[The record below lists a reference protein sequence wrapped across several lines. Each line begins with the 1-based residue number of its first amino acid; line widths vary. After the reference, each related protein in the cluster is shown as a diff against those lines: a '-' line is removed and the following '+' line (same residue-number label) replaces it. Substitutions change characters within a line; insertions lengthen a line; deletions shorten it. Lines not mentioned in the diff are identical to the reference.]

1 MFLLK
6 NNLWN
11 ILKKELR
18 ELFRD
23 KKSLAMML
31 VIPVLIPLLI
41 IGMSALFESQVSKEV
56 SEYNKIGFAYE
67 MTEEEKNIAEKMGI
81 EIISG
86 KEEELK
92 QKYENGE
99 INLYITKQDN
109 NYKINT
115 DGSDNSTFASNL
127 METYFNT
134 YKQYLQQSFLQENN
148 INPDKVL
155 DIITVEENVL
165 EQDNYFANY
174 IKNYAFLFIMM
185 AITVSA
191 TYPATDTTAGERERG
206 TLETLLT
213 FPIKS
218 RDIIVGKFLGV
229 TVSSIITGILSLVLA
244 ILSLM
249 LTKNMFSIYEGMD
262 VMYSPLTIVFA
273 VIVIIAYSF
282 FISGV
287 CIAIASTSKT
297 FKEAQSALTPLTF
310 ISFFPGMIAFMMGIT
325 TTPILSLVPFLNFTL
340 LFTDINNGTIN
351 VVNIGLMAISTILYI
366 SLVLV
371 HIIKQYKSEK
381 VLFTK

>member
-1 MFLLK
+1 MK

-31 VIPVLIPLLI
+31 VIPIFIPLLV
-41 IGMSALFESQVSKEV
+41 IGMSALFESQVSKDV

-67 MTEEEKNIAEKMGI
+67 MTEEEKNIAEEMNI
-81 EIISG
+81 EIING
-86 KEEELK
+86 NEEELK
-92 QKYENGE
+92 EKYDNGE

-109 NYKINT
+109 KYIINT
-115 DGSDNSTFASNL
+115 DGSDNSTFASSL

-134 YKQYLQQSFLQENN
+134 YKQYLQQSYLQENN
-148 INPDKVL
+148 MNPNEVL
-155 DIITVEENVL
+155 NIITVEENVL
-165 EQDNYFANY
+165 EQDNYFADY

-229 TVSSIITGILSLVLA
+229 TVSSIITGLISLALA
-244 ILSLM
+244 IISLM
-249 LTKNMFSIYEGMD
+249 ITKNMFSIYEGME
-262 VMYSPLTIVFA
+262 VMYSPITILFA

-282 FISGV
+282 FISGL

-325 TTPILSLVPFLNFTL
+325 TTPILSIVPFLNFTL
-340 LFTDINNGTIN
+340 IFTDINNGTIN
-351 VVNIGLMAISTILYI
+351 LLNIGLMAISTIIYI
-366 SLVLV
+366 SLVFA

-381 VLFTK
+381 VLFAK

>member
-1 MFLLK
+1 MK

-31 VIPVLIPLLI
+31 VIPIFIPLLV
-41 IGMSALFESQVSKEV
+41 IGMSALFESQVSKDV

-67 MTEEEKNIAEKMGI
+67 MTDIEKSIAEEMNI
-81 EIISG
+81 EIVNG
-86 KEEELK
+86 NEEELK
-92 QKYENGE
+92 QKYDEGE
-99 INLYITKQDN
+99 IDLYITKQDN
-109 NYKINT
+109 KYVINT
-115 DGSDNSTFASNL
+115 DGSDNSAFASSL

-134 YKQYLQQSFLQENN
+134 YKQYLQQSYLQENN
-148 INPDKVL
+148 INPDEVL
-155 DIITVEENVL
+155 NIITVEENVI

-218 RDIIVGKFLGV
+218 KDIIVGKFLGV
-229 TVSSIITGILSLVLA
+229 TVSSIITGIISLALAIISLVV
-244 ILSLM
+244 
-249 LTKNMFSIYEGMD
+249 TKNMFSIYEGVD
-262 VMYSPLTIVFA
+262 VMFSPLTILFA

-282 FISGV
+282 FISGL

-325 TTPILSLVPFLNFTL
+325 TTPILSIVPFLNFTL
-340 LFTDINNGTIN
+340 IFTDINNGTIDLL
-351 VVNIGLMAISTILYI
+351 NIGLMAVSTIIYI
-366 SLVLV
+366 SLVFA

-381 VLFTK
+381 VLFAK

>member
-1 MFLLK
+1 MK

-31 VIPVLIPLLI
+31 VIPIFIPLLV
-41 IGMSALFESQVSKEV
+41 IGMSALFESQINKDV

-67 MTEEEKNIAEKMGI
+67 MTDVEKSIAEEMDI
-81 EIISG
+81 EIVNG
-86 KEEELK
+86 NDEELK
-92 QKYENGE
+92 QKYDEGE
-99 INLYITKQDN
+99 IDLYITKQDN
-109 NYKINT
+109 KYFINT
-115 DGSDNSTFASNL
+115 DGSDNSSFASSL

-134 YKQYLQQSFLQENN
+134 YKQYLQQSYLQENN
-148 INPDKVL
+148 INPDEVL
-155 DIITVEENVL
+155 NIITVEENMI
-165 EQDNYFANY
+165 EQDTYFADY

-218 RDIIVGKFLGV
+218 KDIIVGKFLGV
-229 TVSSIITGILSLVLA
+229 TVSSIITGIISLVLA
-244 ILSLM
+244 IISLVI
-249 LTKNMFSIYEGMD
+249 TKNMFSIYEGVD
-262 VMYSPLTIVFA
+262 VMFSPLTILFA

-282 FISGV
+282 FISGL

-325 TTPILSLVPFLNFTL
+325 TTPILSIVPFINFTL
-340 LFTDINNGTIN
+340 IFTDINNGTIDLL
-351 VVNIGLMAISTILYI
+351 NIGLMAISTIVYI
-366 SLVLV
+366 SLVFA

-381 VLFTK
+381 VLFAK

>member
-1 MFLLK
+1 MK

-31 VIPVLIPLLI
+31 IIPIFIPLLVV
-41 IGMSALFESQVSKEV
+41 GMSALFESQVSKDV

-67 MTEEEKNIAEKMGI
+67 MSETEKSIAEEMNI
-81 EIISG
+81 EIVTG
-86 KEEELK
+86 NEEELK
-92 QKYENGE
+92 QKYNNGE
-99 INLYITKQDN
+99 INLYVTKQDDK
-109 NYKINT
+109 YIINT

-127 METYFNT
+127 IENYFNT
-134 YKQYLQQSFLQENN
+134 YKQYLQKSYLQENN

-155 DIITVEENVL
+155 NIITVEENVL

-218 RDIIVGKFLGV
+218 KDIIVGKFLGV
-229 TVSSIITGILSLVLA
+229 TVSSIITGIISLILA

-249 LTKNMFSIYEGMD
+249 VTKNMFSIYDGMD
-262 VMYSPLTIVFA
+262 VMYSPITILFA

-282 FISGV
+282 FISGL

-325 TTPILSLVPFLNFTL
+325 TTPVLSIVPFLNFTL

-351 VVNIGLMAISTILYI
+351 LLNIGLMAISTIIYI
-366 SLVLV
+366 SLVFA

-381 VLFTK
+381 VLFAK

>member
-1 MFLLK
+1 MK

-31 VIPVLIPLLI
+31 IIPIFIPLLV
-41 IGMSALFESQVSKEV
+41 IGMSALFEAQISKDV
-56 SEYNKIGFAYE
+56 DEYNKIGFTYE
-67 MTEEEKNIAEKMGI
+67 MTEEEKTIAKEMGI
-81 EIISG
+81 EIING
-86 KEEELK
+86 NEEELK
-92 QKYENGE
+92 QKYDEGE
-99 INLYITKQDN
+99 IDLYITKQDN
-109 NYKINT
+109 KYIINT

-134 YKQYLQQSFLQENN
+134 YKQYLQQSYLQENN
-148 INPDKVL
+148 LNPDDVL
-155 DIITVEENVL
+155 NIITVEENMI

-218 RDIIVGKFLGV
+218 KDIIVGKFLGV
-229 TVSSIITGILSLVLA
+229 TVSSIITGIISLILA

-249 LTKNMFSIYEGMD
+249 ITKNMFSIYEGID
-262 VMYSPLTIVFA
+262 VMYSPITILFA
-273 VIVIIAYSF
+273 IIVIIAYSF
-282 FISGV
+282 FISGL

-325 TTPILSLVPFLNFTL
+325 TTPILSIVPFLNFTL
-340 LFTDINNGTIN
+340 IFTDINNETIN
-351 VVNIGLMAISTILYI
+351 LLNIALMAISTIIYI
-366 SLVLV
+366 SLVFA

-381 VLFTK
+381 VLFAK

>member
-1 MFLLK
+1 MK

-31 VIPVLIPLLI
+31 IIPIFIPLLV
-41 IGMSALFESQVSKEV
+41 IGMSALFESQVSKDV

-67 MTEEEKNIAEKMGI
+67 MTDIEKSIAEEMNI
-81 EIISG
+81 EIIKG
-86 KEEELK
+86 TDEELK
-92 QKYENGE
+92 QKYDEGE
-99 INLYITKQDN
+99 IDLYITKQDN
-109 NYKINT
+109 KYVINT
-115 DGSDNSTFASNL
+115 DGSDNSTFASSL

-134 YKQYLQQSFLQENN
+134 YKQYLQQSYLQENN
-148 INPDKVL
+148 INPDEVL
-155 DIITVEENVL
+155 NIITVEENMI
-165 EQDNYFANY
+165 EQDTYFADY

-218 RDIIVGKFLGV
+218 KDIIVGKFLGV
-229 TVSSIITGILSLVLA
+229 TVSSIITGIISLALTIVSLA
-244 ILSLM
+244 V
-249 LTKNMFSIYEGMD
+249 TKNMFSIYDGID
-262 VMYSPLTIVFA
+262 VMYSPTTILFA
-273 VIVIIAYSF
+273 IIVIIAYSF
-282 FISGV
+282 FISGL

-325 TTPILSLVPFLNFTL
+325 TTPILSIVPFLNFTL
-340 LFTDINNGTIN
+340 IFTDINNGTIDLL
-351 VVNIGLMAISTILYI
+351 NIGLMAVSTIIYI
-366 SLVLV
+366 SLVFA

-381 VLFTK
+381 VLFAK

>member
-1 MFLLK
+1 MK

-31 VIPVLIPLLI
+31 VIPIFIPLLV
-41 IGMSALFESQVSKEV
+41 IGMSALFESQVSKDV

-67 MTEEEKNIAEKMGI
+67 MTEEEKNIAEEMNI
-81 EIISG
+81 EIING
-86 KEEELK
+86 NEEELK
-92 QKYENGE
+92 EKYDNGE
-99 INLYITKQDN
+99 INLYITKQDSK
-109 NYKINT
+109 YIINT
-115 DGSDNSTFASNL
+115 DGSDNSTFASSL

-134 YKQYLQQSFLQENN
+134 YKQYLQQSYLQENN
-148 INPDKVL
+148 INPDEVL
-155 DIITVEENVL
+155 NIITVEENVI

-229 TVSSIITGILSLVLA
+229 TVSSIITGIISLALA
-244 ILSLM
+244 IISLII
-249 LTKNMFSIYEGMD
+249 TKNMFSIYEGVD
-262 VMYSPLTIVFA
+262 VMFSPLTILFA

-282 FISGV
+282 FISGL

-325 TTPILSLVPFLNFTL
+325 TTPILSIVPFLNFTL
-340 LFTDINNGTIN
+340 IFTDINNGTIN
-351 VVNIGLMAISTILYI
+351 LLNIGLMAISTIIYI
-366 SLVLV
+366 SLVFA

-381 VLFTK
+381 VLFAK

>member
-1 MFLLK
+1 MK

-31 VIPVLIPLLI
+31 VIPIFIPLLV
-41 IGMSALFESQVSKEV
+41 IGMSALFESQISKEV

-67 MTEEEKNIAEKMGI
+67 MSDIEKSMAEEMNI
-81 EIISG
+81 EIING
-86 KEEELK
+86 NEDELK
-92 QKYENGE
+92 QKYDEGE
-99 INLYITKQDN
+99 IDLYITKQDN
-109 NYKINT
+109 KYIINT
-115 DGSDNSTFASNL
+115 DGSDNSTFASSL

-134 YKQYLQQSFLQENN
+134 YKQYLQQSYLQENN
-148 INPDKVL
+148 INPDEVL
-155 DIITVEENVL
+155 NIITVEENVI

-229 TVSSIITGILSLVLA
+229 TVSSIITGIISLALA
-244 ILSLM
+244 IISLII
-249 LTKNMFSIYEGMD
+249 TKNMFSIYEGVD
-262 VMYSPLTIVFA
+262 VMFSPLTILFA

-282 FISGV
+282 FISGL

-325 TTPILSLVPFLNFTL
+325 TTPILSIVPFLNFTL
-340 LFTDINNGTIN
+340 IFTDINNGTIN
-351 VVNIGLMAISTILYI
+351 LLNIGLMAISTIIYI
-366 SLVLV
+366 SLVFA

-381 VLFTK
+381 VLFAK

>member
-1 MFLLK
+1 M

-31 VIPVLIPLLI
+31 IIPIFIPLLVV
-41 IGMSALFESQVSKEV
+41 GMSALFESQVSKDV

-67 MTEEEKNIAEKMGI
+67 MSDIEKSIAEGMNI
-81 EIISG
+81 EIVNG
-86 KEEELK
+86 NDEELK
-92 QKYENGE
+92 QKYDEGE
-99 INLYITKQDN
+99 IDLYVTKQDN
-109 NYKINT
+109 KYIINT
-115 DGSDNSTFASNL
+115 DGSDNSAFASSL

-134 YKQYLQQSFLQENN
+134 YKQHLQQSYLQENN
-148 INPDKVL
+148 INPDEVL
-155 DIITVEENVL
+155 NIITVEENMI
-165 EQDNYFANY
+165 EQDTYFADY

-218 RDIIVGKFLGV
+218 KDIIVGKFLGV
-229 TVSSIITGILSLVLA
+229 TVSSIITGIISLALAIVSLVV
-244 ILSLM
+244 
-249 LTKNMFSIYEGMD
+249 TKNMFSIYDGID
-262 VMYSPLTIVFA
+262 VMYSPTTIVFA
-273 VIVIIAYSF
+273 IIVIIAYSF
-282 FISGV
+282 FISGL

-325 TTPILSLVPFLNFTL
+325 TTPILSIVPFLNFTL
-340 LFTDINNGTIN
+340 IFTDINNGTIDLL
-351 VVNIGLMAISTILYI
+351 NIGLMAISTIVYI
-366 SLVLV
+366 SLVFA

-381 VLFTK
+381 VLFAK

>member
-1 MFLLK
+1 MK

-31 VIPVLIPLLI
+31 VIPIFIPLLV
-41 IGMSALFESQVSKEV
+41 IGMSALFESQVSKDV

-67 MTEEEKNIAEKMGI
+67 MTEEEKSIAEEMNI
-81 EIISG
+81 EIING
-86 KEEELK
+86 NEEELK
-92 QKYENGE
+92 EKYDNGE

-109 NYKINT
+109 KYIINT
-115 DGSDNSTFASNL
+115 DGSDNSTFASSL

-134 YKQYLQQSFLQENN
+134 YKQYLQQSYLQENN
-148 INPDKVL
+148 INPNEVL
-155 DIITVEENVL
+155 NIITVEENVL
-165 EQDNYFANY
+165 EQDNYFADY

-229 TVSSIITGILSLVLA
+229 TVSSIITGIISLALA
-244 ILSLM
+244 IISLM
-249 LTKNMFSIYEGMD
+249 ITKNMFSIYDGID
-262 VMYSPLTIVFA
+262 IMYSPITILFA

-282 FISGV
+282 FISGL

-325 TTPILSLVPFLNFTL
+325 TTPILSIVPFLNFTL
-340 LFTDINNGTIN
+340 IFTDINNGTIN
-351 VVNIGLMAISTILYI
+351 LLNIGLMAISTIIYI
-366 SLVLV
+366 SLVFV

>member
-1 MFLLK
+1 MK

-31 VIPVLIPLLI
+31 IIPIFIPLLV
-41 IGMSALFESQVSKEV
+41 IGMSALFESQISKDV

-67 MTEEEKNIAEKMGI
+67 MTDVEKTMAEEMDI
-81 EIISG
+81 EIING
-86 KEEELK
+86 TEEELK
-92 QKYENGE
+92 QKYDDGE
-99 INLYITKQDN
+99 IDLYITKQDN
-109 NYKINT
+109 KYVINT
-115 DGSDNSTFASNL
+115 DGSDNSTFASSL
-127 METYFNT
+127 MDTYFNT
-134 YKQYLQQSFLQENN
+134 YKQYLQQSYLQENN
-148 INPDKVL
+148 INPDEVL
-155 DIITVEENVL
+155 NIITVEENMI
-165 EQDNYFANY
+165 EQDAYFADY

-218 RDIIVGKFLGV
+218 KDIIVGKFLGV
-229 TVSSIITGILSLVLA
+229 TVSSIITGIISLILAIISLV
-244 ILSLM
+244 I
-249 LTKNMFSIYEGMD
+249 TKNMFSIYEGVD
-262 VMYSPLTIVFA
+262 VMFSPLTILFA

-282 FISGV
+282 FISGL

-325 TTPILSLVPFLNFTL
+325 TTPILSIVPFLNFTL
-340 LFTDINNGTIN
+340 IFTDINNGTIDLL
-351 VVNIGLMAISTILYI
+351 NIGLMAVSTIIYI
-366 SLVLV
+366 SLVFA

-381 VLFTK
+381 VLFAK

>member
-1 MFLLK
+1 M

-31 VIPVLIPLLI
+31 IIPIFIPLLVV
-41 IGMSALFESQVSKEV
+41 GMSALFESQVSKDV

-67 MTEEEKNIAEKMGI
+67 MSDIEKSIAEGMNI
-81 EIISG
+81 EIVNG
-86 KEEELK
+86 NDEELK
-92 QKYENGE
+92 QKYDEGE
-99 INLYITKQDN
+99 IDLYVTKQDN
-109 NYKINT
+109 KYIINT
-115 DGSDNSTFASNL
+115 DGSDNSTFASSL

-134 YKQYLQQSFLQENN
+134 YKQHLQQSYLQENN
-148 INPDKVL
+148 INPDEVL
-155 DIITVEENVL
+155 NIITVEENVI

-218 RDIIVGKFLGV
+218 KDIIVGKFLGV
-229 TVSSIITGILSLVLA
+229 TVSSIITGIISLVLA
-244 ILSLM
+244 IISLVI
-249 LTKNMFSIYEGMD
+249 TKNMFSIYEGVD
-262 VMYSPLTIVFA
+262 VMFSPLTILFA

-282 FISGV
+282 FISGL

-325 TTPILSLVPFLNFTL
+325 TTPILSIVPFLNFTL
-340 LFTDINNGTIN
+340 IFTDINNGTIN
-351 VVNIGLMAISTILYI
+351 LLNIGLMAISTIIYI
-366 SLVLV
+366 SLVFA

-381 VLFTK
+381 VLFAK

>member
-1 MFLLK
+1 MK

-31 VIPVLIPLLI
+31 VIPIFIPLLV
-41 IGMSALFESQVSKEV
+41 IGMSALFEAQVSKDI

-67 MTEEEKNIAEKMGI
+67 MTEEEKSIAKEMNI
-81 EIISG
+81 EIVNG
-86 KEEELK
+86 NEEELK
-92 QKYENGE
+92 QKYDNGE
-99 INLYITKQDN
+99 INLYVTKQN
-109 NYKINT
+109 SKYIINT
-115 DGSDNSTFASNL
+115 DGSDNSTFASSL

-134 YKQYLQQSFLQENN
+134 YKQYLQQSYLQENN
-148 INPDKVL
+148 INSNEVL
-155 DIITVEENVL
+155 NIITVEENVL
-165 EQDNYFANY
+165 EQDNYFADY

-218 RDIIVGKFLGV
+218 KDIIVGKFLGV
-229 TVSSIITGILSLVLA
+229 TVSSIITGIISLALA
-244 ILSLM
+244 IISLM
-249 LTKNMFSIYEGMD
+249 LTKNMFSIYEGID
-262 VMYSPLTIVFA
+262 IMYSPITILFA

-282 FISGV
+282 FISGL

-325 TTPILSLVPFLNFTL
+325 TTPILSIVPFLNFTL
-340 LFTDINNGTIN
+340 IFTDINNGTIN
-351 VVNIGLMAISTILYI
+351 LLNIGLMAISTIIYI
-366 SLVLV
+366 SLVFT

-381 VLFTK
+381 VLFAK